1 MSAYI
6 LEAITADDCGITHED
21 DAVRKNENDFDAAEE
36 QTEIWL
42 HESGV
47 LGATPDGLI
56 VRPPLSSVR
65 VHYQTPESRDII
77 PDIEEVKC
85 PFSALSQR

>member
-1 MSAYI
+1 MLIDHHKLPVNYF
-6 LEAITADDCGITHED
+6 CTHT
-21 DAVRKNENDFDAAEE
+21 RTFHS
-36 QTEIWL
+36 TTMEIWL

-56 VRPPLSSVR
+56 MRPPLSSVC
-65 VHYQTPESRDII
+65 VHYKTPEARDII

>member
-1 MSAYI
+1 MLIDHHKLPDNYF
-6 LEAITADDCGITHED
+6 CTHT
-21 DAVRKNENDFDAAEE
+21 RTFHS
-36 QTEIWL
+36 TTIEIWL
-42 HESGV
+42 HESEV
-47 LGATPDGLI
+47 FGATPDGLI

-65 VHYQTPESRDII
+65 VHYQTPEARDII